1 MNKNLYKIFFDEFN
15 QIETNICFD
24 IPGKRQWSYKEIDNL
39 SSLFASYLKSIGLK
53 KGDRIISQT
62 EKSVASI
69 GLYLACLRTGII
81 YTPLN
86 TSYTL
91 KEVEYFIENIQPKLF
106 VCTPDKMDSISL
118 VCKKLNIPNYQSLG
132 KSEEDPF
139 LKEILTLKQ
148 SNVFENCEENDTAAI
163 LFTSGTTGKSKGA
176 MITHGN
182 LSSNAFALKETWNF
196 TQKDTLL
203 HALPTFHVH
212 GLFVALHTAFLSTS
226 KIIFLEKFDVYE
238 ITRNLKKSTVMM
250 GVPTFYSRLMSEKNF
265 NNNLYKDM
273 RLFISGSAPLTE
285 KTFNEFKN
293 KTGHSILE
301 RYGMTET
308 GMITS
313 NPLIGERVE
322 GTVGFSLPDIKIRVA
337 KDNKI
342 LTSNEKGV
350 VEVKGPNVFKGYWR
364 MKEKTKEEFTE
375 DGFFITGDIG
385 QIDPQGRLTLSGRS
399 GDMIISGGFNVY
411 PKEIEII
418 LNTIDGI
425 KESAVIGVK
434 HLDFG
439 ECPIAILVPDGLSN
453 RIKDDFINSLLQ
465 EALAKY
471 KIPKSYIW
479 INALPVNAMGKVQK
493 KDLRLKYDKILLD

>member
-1 MNKNLYKIFFDEFN
+1 MNKNLYKILFDEFN

-212 GLFVALHTAFLSTS
+212 GLFVALHTAFLSAS

-342 LTSNEKGV
+342 LTSNEKGI

-385 QIDPQGRLTLSGRS
+385 QIDLQGRLTLSGRS

>member
-1 MNKNLYKIFFDEFN
+1 MNKNLYKILFDEFN

-106 VCTPDKMDSISL
+106 ICTPDKIDSISL

-132 KSEEDPF
+132 KSDEDPF
-139 LKEILTLKQ
+139 LKEILKFKQ

-212 GLFVALHTAFLSTS
+212 GLFVALHTAFLSAS

-479 INALPVNAMGKVQK
+479 VNALPVNAMGKVQK